1 MRLPF
6 FGFNPGF
13 RGLAMTRNSRILSK
27 RSGDNTNNDR
37 ETNRHISD
45 P

>member
-1 MRLPF
+1 MIQ
-6 FGFNPGF
+6 
-13 RGLAMTRNSRILSK
+13 NSRILSK

-45 P
+45 GSH

>member
-6 FGFNPGF
+6 FCFNRGP
-13 RGLAMTRNSRILSK
+13 RGLAMTQNSRILSK
-27 RSGDNTNNDR
+27 GSGDTTNNDR